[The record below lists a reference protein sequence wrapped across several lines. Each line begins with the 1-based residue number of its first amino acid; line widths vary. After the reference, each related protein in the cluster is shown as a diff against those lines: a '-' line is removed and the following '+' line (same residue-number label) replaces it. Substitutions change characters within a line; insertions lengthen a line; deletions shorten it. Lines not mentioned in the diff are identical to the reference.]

1 MVVFPM
7 GGGDKLRHLLNY
19 FLIQRRNIMLDKRQN
34 KNFEIELVKRMRI
47 ERYEETRIWSDRVRW
62 TGTVCY
68 LGPDRQHGRQ
78 VYLCF
83 GPYRYF
89 VSSREAN
96 GRLTYRTASLEL
108 AGICPS
114 RITLETAIRLMDEID
129 ADYFRKIAGSNRKRR
144 DIVS

>member
-1 MVVFPM
+1 
-7 GGGDKLRHLLNY
+7 
-19 FLIQRRNIMLDKRQN
+19 MLDKRQN
-34 KNFEIELVKRMRI
+34 RNFEIEQATNKNI
-47 ERYEETRIWSDRVRW
+47 EIYEETRIWSDRVRW

-83 GPYRYF
+83 GTYRYF

-96 GRLTYRTASLEL
+96 GLLTYRTASLEL
-108 AGICPS
+108 AGICPL

-129 ADYFRKIAGSNRKRR
+129 ADYFRKIAGSSRKRR
-144 DIVS
+144 DVVS